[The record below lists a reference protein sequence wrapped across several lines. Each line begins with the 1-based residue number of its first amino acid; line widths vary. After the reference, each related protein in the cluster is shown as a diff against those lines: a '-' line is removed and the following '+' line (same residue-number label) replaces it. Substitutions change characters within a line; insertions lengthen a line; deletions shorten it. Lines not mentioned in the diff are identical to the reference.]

1 MKKNFAKKL
10 ASVLSLAMVVT
21 MVPAAPASAATAPNL
36 AKRYTNVYEGK
47 SYSYTVKDAKG
58 YSVKWVVSGEGA
70 EYADLTKTTGAK
82 TTLKLDTNGEKAAKN
97 SKVVV
102 SAKFYKNNK
111 LVKTAGDAVKVKV
124 SATAVDAVTAANVDS
139 IAVNEVADFNR
150 TITPANATSV
160 TYWSVTD
167 KDGNATTDATI
178 DKTGNFK
185 ATKVGEYV
193 VVAEAKN
200 AKNGVTIAKDT
211 QAVKVVNKMSAV
223 SQKSLDT
230 ISVTFTGNVKD
241 AVKASDFTVKNAE
254 SLIKQAIKGVSFSE
268 DGKTVDLQLYSD
280 LVNEKN
286 YTVAYGD
293 TTLTLAAKF
302 GAPAKITVTGKTIT
316 FNEPTAVDIKLF
328 DENGVDVTSNANMAK
343 VTVSVDRGYYDTAD
357 KKLTLYSVGDVA
369 NLTATYHTYTYGTD
383 GKEIVYEAKATFT
396 AVTKAAAEVSSIAS
410 TITAG
415 TADWKN
421 VTNTVALKDSGYKLV
436 VKATYGDKTVKSTLD
451 ALNAL
456 TLESTDT
463 TKLIIGSDGLLLPV
477 ATGVVVVRVKSGDT
491 VIGTVDVT
499 VGAERKAYSAQL
511 DKTSL
516 TLSNSTK
523 ANDNQTVKITVKDQ
537 YGVNMPDAA
546 GAVVNYT
553 GTATNP
559 GTSAYSVTGNEVQFI
574 GKEFTNAGTY
584 TYTITYKGMTQSVV
598 VVVKAPT
605 SETVTPSS
613 IRLSLSS
620 TEQDAAFTSE
630 TAKAASSI
638 DVKLFAYD
646 AAGVKIS
653 DITADYTYD
662 VKKSDGTTVVTGVAF
677 GTGFDVRK
685 VASNVITQT
694 AADTYTILAKNATGY
709 VIDTATVKIT
719 NSQVLP
725 VITQTTNKVNS
736 DEKSVIMACF
746 NAKLNGTDKAI
757 IDCEIDSVT
766 GGNAVLVKT
775 VTVPETITN
784 GEGTFTLNHV
794 ITVNAV
800 VYTK

>member
-268 DGKTVDLQLYSD
+268 DGNTVDLQLYSE
-280 LVNEKN
+280 LVNEKD

-293 TTLTLAAKF
+293 STLTLSAKI
-302 GAPAKITVTGKTIT
+302 GAPTRITVTGKTIT
-316 FNEPTAVDIKLF
+316 FNEATAVDIKLF
-328 DENGVDVTSNANMAK
+328 DENGVDVTSNANMAR
-343 VTVSVDRGYYDTAD
+343 VTVSVDRGYYNNVD

-396 AVTKAAAEVSSIAS
+396 AVTKAAAEVSSIVS
-410 TITAG
+410 TITNG
-415 TADWKN
+415 NPDWKN
-421 VTNTVALKDSGYKLV
+421 VTNIVALKDSAYKLV
-436 VKATYGDKTVKSTLD
+436 VKATYGDKSVKTTLD

-463 TKLIIGSDGLLLPV
+463 TKLIIGTGGVLLPV
-477 ATGVVVVRVKSGDT
+477 STGVVVVRVKSGDT

-516 TLSNSTK
+516 TLSNSATAFDEQK
-523 ANDNQTVKITVKDQ
+523 VKLTVKDQ
-537 YGVNMPDAA
+537 YGVNMTDNSDAQVKFTGTGTEPA
-546 GAVVNYT
+546 GAAV
-553 GTATNP
+553 P
-559 GTSAYSVTGNEVQFI
+559 TGNEVNFV
-574 GKEFTNAGTY
+574 GVKFTNAGTY
-584 TYTITYKGMTQSVV
+584 TYTITYKGMTQSIVI
-598 VVVKAPT
+598 VVKAPA
-605 SETVTPSS
+605 SNVSPSS

-630 TAKAASSI
+630 TSSVGSKV

-646 AAGVKIS
+646 ASGVKMS
-653 DITADYTYD
+653 DIKTGYTYD
-662 VKKSDGTTVVTGVAF
+662 VKKSDGSTVVTGVAF

-685 VASNVITQT
+685 NNAGVITQT
-694 AADTYTILAKNATGY
+694 AADTYTILAKNADGS
-709 VIDTATVKIT
+709 VIDTATIKIT

-725 VITQTTNKVNS
+725 VITQTSNKITGSAIS
-736 DEKSVIMACF
+736 DIMACF
-746 NAKLNGTDKAI
+746 KANLNGTDKAI
-757 IDCEIDSVT
+757 TACDLDQVT

-784 GEGTFTLNHV
+784 GDIVYTINHV

-800 VYTK
+800 VYTN

>member
-47 SYSYTVKDAKG
+47 SYSYTVKNAKG
-58 YSVKWVVSGEGA
+58 YSVKWVVDGNGA
-70 EYADLTKTTGAK
+70 EYADLSKTTGSK
-82 TTLKLDTNGEKAAKN
+82 TTLTLDTNGETAAKN
-97 SKVVV
+97 SNVVV
-102 SAKFYKNNK
+102 RARFYKNNK

-150 TITPANATSV
+150 KITPANATSV

-185 ATKVGEYV
+185 ATKLGEYV

-268 DGKTVDLQLYSD
+268 DGNTVDLQLYSE
-280 LVNEKN
+280 LVNEKD

-293 TTLTLAAKF
+293 STLTLSAKI
-302 GAPAKITVTGKTIT
+302 GAPTRITVTGKTIT
-316 FNEPTAVDIKLF
+316 FNEATAVDIKLF
-328 DENGVDVTSNANMAK
+328 DENGVDVTSNANMAR
-343 VTVSVDRGYYDTAD
+343 VTVSVDRGYYNNVD

-396 AVTKAAAEVSSIAS
+396 AVTKAAAEVSSIVS
-410 TITAG
+410 TITNG
-415 TADWKN
+415 NPDWKN
-421 VTNTVALKDSGYKLV
+421 VTSIVALKDNGYKLV
-436 VKATYGDKTVKSTLD
+436 VKATYGDKSVKTSEGLTP
-451 ALNAL
+451 AL

-463 TKLIIGSDGLLLPV
+463 TKLIIGTGGVLLPV
-477 ATGVVVVRVKSGDT
+477 STGVVVVRVKSGDT

-516 TLSNSTK
+516 TLSKSAT
-523 ANDNQTVKITVKDQ
+523 ANDVQKVKLTVKDQ
-537 YGVNMPDAA
+537 YGVNMTDSNNAK
-546 GAVVNYT
+546 VDFT
-553 GTATNP
+553 GTANNNP
-559 GTSAYSVTGNEVQFI
+559 GTTVFSSTGNEVTFT
-574 GKEFTNAGTY
+574 GKEFTNPGTY
-584 TYTITYKGMTQSVV
+584 TYTITYKGMTQSLV

-605 SETVTPSS
+605 NVATPSS

-630 TAKAASSI
+630 TSSVDSKV

-646 AAGVKIS
+646 ASGVKIE
-653 DITADYTYD
+653 DISAGYTYD
-662 VKKSDGTTVVTGVAF
+662 VKKSDGSTVVTGVSF

-685 VASNVITQT
+685 NNNSVITQT
-694 AADTYTILAKNATGY
+694 AADTYTILAKNALGS
-709 VIDTATVKIT
+709 VIDTATIKVT

-725 VITQTTNKVNS
+725 VITQTSNKITGSAIS
-736 DEKSVIMACF
+736 DIMACF
-746 NAKLNGTDKAI
+746 KANLNGTDKAI
-757 IDCEIDSVT
+757 TACDLDQVT

-784 GEGTFTLNHV
+784 GGIVYTINHV

-800 VYTK
+800 VYTN